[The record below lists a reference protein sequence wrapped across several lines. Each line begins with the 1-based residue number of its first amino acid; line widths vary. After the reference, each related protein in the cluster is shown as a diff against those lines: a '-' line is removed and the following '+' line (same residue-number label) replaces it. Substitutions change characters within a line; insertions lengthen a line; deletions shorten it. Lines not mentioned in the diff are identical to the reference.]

1 MPFGL
6 QIPPD
11 ALVFAG
17 LVAFGVLYV
26 RGVLYLRGS
35 RT

>member
-17 LVAFGVLYV
+17 LVAFSVLYV
-26 RGVLYLRGS
+26 RGALYLRGS